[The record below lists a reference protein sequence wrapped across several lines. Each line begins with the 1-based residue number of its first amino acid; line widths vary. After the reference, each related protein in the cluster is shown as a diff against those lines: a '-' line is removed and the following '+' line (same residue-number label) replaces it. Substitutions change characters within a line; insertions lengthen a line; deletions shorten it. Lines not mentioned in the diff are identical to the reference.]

1 MIVAC
6 SMYILCELLG
16 YIATFKLCNSSSCE
30 FEFCLLFCKG
40 ASYSC
45 QIAKVYKFKEKEL
58 Q

>member
-1 MIVAC
+1 MIIV
-6 SMYILCELLG
+6 CEVLVYLAIVFH
-16 YIATFKLCNSSSCE
+16 YLMVLAEI
-30 FEFCLLFCKG
+30 EFCLMFFQG